1 MQTTS
6 DFQMANNE
14 IGGAPD
20 VASLPEQNLDQPQQM
35 QQPAALEGE
44 SQASKQ
50 NTDAIK
56 DEIEKLFVSQPSK
69 ASEVARMMFE
79 NG

>member
-1 MQTTS
+1 M
-6 DFQMANNE
+6 
-14 IGGAPD
+14 
-20 VASLPEQNLDQPQQM
+20 PEQNLDQPHQM
-35 QQPAALEGE
+35 EQPAFEGE